1 MRRALIVL
9 LSIAAA
15 LAADKDKARFE
26 PGHASSYPGHQTQDK
41 ITIAAIPYITAEQAA
56 TVFGKVKPYQ
66 EGILPVLVI
75 VDNGTGKALRLDLV
89 AQYQDQDN
97 HHLDAVSPEY
107 VVTYH
112 AIRRNPATPR
122 TSPLPPIPRSAVKKG
137 PLNTP
142 EIDGRAFS
150 VHLVPPGET
159 AYGFFYFET
168 DYAPGSTLYLKG
180 LRDAAS
186 GNEYLYF
193 EVPIQNK

>member
-15 LAADKDKARFE
+15 PAADNRFAPGKA
-26 PGHASSYPGHQTQDK
+26 ASYPGHETQDK
-41 ITIAAIPYITAEQAA
+41 ITVAAVPYDTAELSA

-75 VDNGTGKALRLDLV
+75 IDNGTGKPLRLDPV
-89 AQYQDQDN
+89 AQLTDSDN

-112 AIRRNPATPR
+112 AIRRNPGTPR
-122 TSPLPPIPRSAVKKG
+122 TSPLPLPRTGVKKG

-142 EIDGRAFS
+142 EIADRAFAI
-150 VHLVPPGET
+150 HLVPPGDT
-159 AYGFFYFET
+159 VYGFFYFEA
-168 DYAPGSTLYLKG
+168 DYQPGSRLYLKG
-180 LRDAAS
+180 LRDAGT
-186 GNEYLYF
+186 GNEYLFF
-193 EVPIQNK
+193 EVPVEKK